1 MVSVGNAFTAEQLDA
16 IEKLGNESVA
26 GNATIDGAQTDVP
39 VAKLRVTQ
47 VAWIDQ
53 KPGSQWL
60 YDRMNAVVGDL
71 NARFYQFDL
80 TGYSDPFQYTIYHG
94 REGGHYDWHVDQ
106 IGARAPRKLSIPL
119 QLSDPA
125 AYEGGDLQLHGRT
138 EIDNAP
144 RARGTLVAF
153 PSWVLHRVTPV
164 TSGTRRS
171 LVAWTMG
178 PKFR

>member
-1 MVSVGNAFTAEQLDA
+1 MVSVANAFTGEQLDA
-16 IEKLGNESVA
+16 IEKLGNELAVS
-26 GNATIDGAQTDVP
+26 NATIEGAHANTH
-39 VAKLRVTQ
+39 VAELRVTQ
-47 VAWIDQ
+47 IAWIDQ
-53 KPGSQWL
+53 NPRSQWL
-60 YDRMNAVVGDL
+60 YERISAVIGDL

-80 TGYSDPFQYTIYHG
+80 TGYSDHFQYTIYHG

-106 IGARAPRKLSIPL
+106 IGSREPRKLSITL

-125 AYEGGDLQLHGRT
+125 TYEGGDLQLHGRT

-164 TSGTRRS
+164 ISGTRRS
-171 LVAWTMG
+171 LVAWTTG